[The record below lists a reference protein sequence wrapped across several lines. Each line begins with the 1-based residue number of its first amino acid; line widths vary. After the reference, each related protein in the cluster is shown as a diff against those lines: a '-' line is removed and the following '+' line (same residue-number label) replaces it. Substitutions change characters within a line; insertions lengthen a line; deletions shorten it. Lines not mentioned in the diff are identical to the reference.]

1 MKQIFVLLSVLWTI
15 VSCCPSGSFTCVY
28 GECVAGEIGCD
39 FKEDCV
45 DGSDEEFC
53 GYFMLIEAKN
63 NLNISSSARLISF
76 PQPAGQTLCVSFH
89 YYIFGNS
96 IEFSWNRITG
106 MSQPANSSGPTKD
119 HTLGTEQ
126 GYYLSAELWKHSV
139 GSRTAVVALMEPTP
153 LNGECLIF
161 WYYMEGTGVGELSV
175 YLQPIDSQQNSTKL
189 WTRIGDQGS
198 HWRHGR
204 IILQATYPAKK
215 EASFA
220 LDDIHIIRGKSCDDL
235 IPTTTNP
242 PTTTTSAPPSSMDCT
257 FEEDLCNWVQEDT
270 DDLNWTL
277 SNGLQVEGLWNGPQ
291 YDHTVGSNQDEC
303 GFDSDWCGFE
313 NGVSHSGRWER
324 KRGTS
329 NHVDKTYGTENGFYM
344 SVMTSHDAKL
354 ETAELLSPEFT
365 SATEMCVRFW
375 YMLSAEASSK
385 LSVHVLRSG
394 QLGDAL
400 WRGSGFPSTNWEV
413 AEVTVSSP
421 AHFYVVFQAVYM
433 PGTNGTVKI
442 DDFSVRDGTCAPPAS
457 CDFESG
463 QCTWVNV
470 EKEGGHEWVL
480 SRGGSHGP
488 QTDHTTQTSDGL
500 FLLSSALHQSQHSVA
515 QIVSEWIQLKDIPSC
530 LTFWYHM
537 GSSDSGTL
545 RLFAR
550 SDPVEK
556 TLMFHSNSSGSSW
569 TRFSQSVD
577 MSKPFQLLIEAESNN
592 KGFIAIDDISL
603 IQGLCPENETRGFAG
618 CSFENGTCAWED
630 ISVGQGQW
638 VRRRNGTG
646 NSGPPVDNTL
656 GTELGWYM
664 GLEADRGEEISP
676 AVLQSPIMKQ
686 ASSTCTLHFYYNMY
700 GEDSELNVLL
710 KEASRTTTLWWLA
723 GYNGDAWHHSK
734 VVIGRTPQDF
744 ALLFQ
749 ASGNFDKLGHVAV
762 DDINFTNCSLPEP
775 QLWCSEGTFTCNNSV
790 CVDPS
795 RVCDFS
801 DDCGDRSDEINCEK
815 QGVVE
820 RCSFEQGTCSWENSD
835 ADTPGGEWRRRRG
848 EEGWPNHGP
857 PRDHTQN
864 TAAGHYVTP
873 GTHLTEKG
881 QTSEILSKTLLPS
894 FNCTV
899 RFFFFSMS
907 DASAQLM
914 ARSRTQM
921 SGTDDKMLWIRENTH
936 SYSWQRAKVTFSSS
950 VISKIAFRYEL
961 QGAQRG
967 IVALDDVTFSKEC
980 IFDPENSKL
989 PETSPTHSPHT
1000 SSNAPSLTTAPMNPC
1015 QDNEFFCRKSA
1026 GKVCIPATLQCD
1038 YHPDC
1043 PDGEDEA
1050 GCGPCTFEN
1059 DQCLWSDASDGPA
1072 KWQRQKA
1079 SNNTEPPTDH
1089 TTQTGFYMTVK
1100 LSLGSTQAEAKLL
1113 SPPLQPSS
1121 PYCQLLFHFHISP
1134 GSTGSLRVLMQQAEG
1149 GEAILWSRSHN
1160 TVSHW
1165 TSEHLPIGLFK
1176 QPSKVWFSSISKTGG
1191 ASSATWDHVVAVDD
1205 ISFIN
1210 CETSYDPP
1218 ALSSY
1223 GCAFEDGLCVW
1234 VQGAEDELDWRS
1246 ASGPTETP
1254 NTGPAG
1260 DHTHGTGKYLYIESS
1275 HPSEK
1280 ENKAQLMSLL
1290 LPPAGQKG
1298 YCFRF
1303 WYHMFGATVGS
1314 LRMFLKTADSLDK
1327 TLVWQQSGSKGDV
1340 WLLAQSHVTL
1350 QRVHQ
1355 VILEGTVGG
1364 EAGDIA
1370 IDDIS
1375 LVFGPC
1381 PDSDLCDFE
1390 EDSCNWLQTTSDDF
1404 DWIRHS
1410 GSTLNPNTG
1419 PESDHTTNT
1428 PTGHY
1433 YYLPSSMDDQ
1443 AGQKALILSPL
1454 YPESKGSCVQLWYHM
1469 YGEGMGT
1476 LNVYQQ
1482 SEDGQEILIFS
1493 QAGDQGRLWRLAQA
1507 SLLPRIQPYRIV
1519 VEGVKAGPT
1528 MEGDMAFDDVQL
1540 TDAQCPPHGVCDF
1553 ENSFCSWTNLGD
1565 GVDQGDWLL
1574 GAGASPNPN
1583 TGPTV
1588 DHTTNSS
1595 YGHYIYV
1602 DSSVGEW
1609 GDVSYL
1615 VSDVF
1620 QPSSRGHC
1628 LTFWYHMYGSHVGTL
1643 NIYISDRKIH
1653 AGGNEEGYL
1662 KWTKTGNKGDQW
1674 LQDSVSV
1681 KHEEA
1686 FWFVFAYQKGMSTGG
1701 DVALDDI
1708 TIHPSSCFTEPP
1720 VPPSNNNDVRSV
1732 SLAVGLT
1739 LLIGIIICIFLYMLN
1754 RKQKSMYA
1762 VHFSSHIYYEHN
1774 VHKHTKV
1781 CTDMLLTHY
1790 WT

>member
-1 MKQIFVLLSVLWTI
+1 
-15 VSCCPSGSFTCVY
+15 
-28 GECVAGEIGCD
+28 
-39 FKEDCV
+39 
-45 DGSDEEFC
+45 
-53 GYFMLIEAKN
+53 
-63 NLNISSSARLISF
+63 
-76 PQPAGQTLCVSFH
+76 
-89 YYIFGNS
+89 
-96 IEFSWNRITG
+96 
-106 MSQPANSSGPTKD
+106 
-119 HTLGTEQ
+119 
-126 GYYLSAELWKHSV
+126 
-139 GSRTAVVALMEPTP
+139 
-153 LNGECLIF
+153 
-161 WYYMEGTGVGELSV
+161 
-175 YLQPIDSQQNSTKL
+175 
-189 WTRIGDQGS
+189 
-198 HWRHGR
+198 
-204 IILQATYPAKK
+204 
-215 EASFA
+215 
-220 LDDIHIIRGKSCDDL
+220 
-235 IPTTTNP
+235 
-242 PTTTTSAPPSSMDCT
+242 
-257 FEEDLCNWVQEDT
+257 
-270 DDLNWTL
+270 
-277 SNGLQVEGLWNGPQ
+277 
-291 YDHTVGSNQDEC
+291 
-303 GFDSDWCGFE
+303 
-313 NGVSHSGRWER
+313 
-324 KRGTS
+324 
-329 NHVDKTYGTENGFYM
+329 M
-344 SVMTSHDAKL
+344 SVITSHDAKL

-421 AHFYVVFQAVYM
+421 AHFYVVFHV

-488 QTDHTTQTSDGL
+488 PTDHTTQTSDGL
-500 FLLSSALHQSQHSVA
+500 FLLSSALHQSRHSVA

-577 MSKPFQLLIEAESNN
+577 MSKPFQLLIEAESTN

-603 IQGLCPENETRGFAG
+603 TQGLCPENETRGFAG

-646 NSGPPVDNTL
+646 NTGPPVDNTL

-676 AVLQSPIMKQ
+676 AVLQSPIMTQ

-700 GEDSELNVLL
+700 GEDSELSVLL
-710 KEASRTTTLWWLA
+710 KEGSRTTTLWWLA
-723 GYNGDAWHHSK
+723 GYNGDVWHHSE

-744 ALLFQ
+744 SLLFQ

-762 DDINFTNCSLPEP
+762 DDIDFTNCSLPEP

-820 RCSFEQGTCSWENSD
+820 RCSFEQGTCSWEDSD
-835 ADTPGGEWRRRRG
+835 VDKPGGEWRRRRG
-848 EEGWPNHGP
+848 EEGWPDHGP

-864 TAAGHYVTP
+864 TAAGHYITP

-921 SGTDDKMLWIRENTH
+921 SGTDDKMLWIMEKTH

-1000 SSNAPSLTTAPMNPC
+1000 SSNTPPLTTAPMNPC

-1026 GKVCIPATLQCD
+1026 GKVCIPSTLQCD

-1176 QPSKVWFSSISKTGG
+1176 QPSKVWFSSISKTAG

-1210 CETSYDPP
+1210 CETSYEPP

-1223 GCAFEDGLCVW
+1223 GCTFEDGLCVW

-1381 PDSDLCDFE
+1381 PDSGLCDFE
-1390 EDSCNWLQTTSDDF
+1390 EDSCNWLQTSSDDF

-1443 AGQKALILSPL
+1443 AGQKALMLSPL

-1493 QAGDQGRLWRLAQA
+1493 QGGDQGRLWRLAQA

-1528 MEGDMAFDDVQL
+1528 TEGDMAFDDVQL
-1540 TDAQCPPHGVCDF
+1540 TEAQCPPHGVCDF

-1595 YGHYIYV
+1595 SGHYIYV

-1643 NIYISDRKIH
+1643 NIYIIDRSEKVNI
-1653 AGGNEEGYL
+1653 
-1662 KWTKTGNKGDQW
+1662 
-1674 LQDSVSV
+1674 
-1681 KHEEA
+1681 
-1686 FWFVFAYQKGMSTGG
+1686 
-1701 DVALDDI
+1701 
-1708 TIHPSSCFTEPP
+1708 
-1720 VPPSNNNDVRSV
+1720 
-1732 SLAVGLT
+1732 
-1739 LLIGIIICIFLYMLN
+1739 
-1754 RKQKSMYA
+1754 KQKL
-1762 VHFSSHIYYEHN
+1762 
-1774 VHKHTKV
+1774 
-1781 CTDMLLTHY
+1781 C
-1790 WT
+1790 